1 MYKSRKVRENK
12 IPKAFFVAL
21 VFALLFWSLIKL
33 SKDYK
38 VVVSVPV
45 SYVNLPQDKLIQKA
59 PLANIEVQ
67 VQGTG
72 FRLIGLGFANNA
84 IDLDAKNLQKKEG
97 SEYFFLIQNQK
108 ASIQSQLSESYEIKA
123 IFQDTLFLD
132 LGLLISKKVP
142 VIANLDL
149 EYKLG
154 FHLLDK
160 LVLAPDSI
168 LVFGPEGQVND
179 LESLELEARELK
191 DVSENIKEEIAIKK
205 PISLDK
211 IKYTNEKVMVIGTVD
226 RFTEGTI
233 ELPFEIVNLP
243 EGISVNTFPKT
254 VRVVYQVGLSNF
266 NKIDKNSFKISC
278 DYSHSELNNVTY
290 LVPKISNKPNFV
302 TSVKLIPNK
311 VEFLIQK

>member
-1 MYKSRKVRENK
+1 MHKSEKVGENK

-33 SKDYK
+33 SKENK
-38 VVVSVPV
+38 VVVSAPV

-67 VQGTG
+67 VKGTG
-72 FRLIGLGFANNA
+72 FRLIGLSFSNNA
-84 IDLDAKNLQKKEG
+84 IDLDARNLQKKQG
-97 SEYFFLIQNQK
+97 SEYFFLTRNQK
-108 ASIQSQLSESYEIKA
+108 TSIQKQFSESYEIKT

-160 LVLAPDSI
+160 LVLVPDSI
-168 LVFGPEGQVND
+168 LVFGPEGQVNV
-179 LESLELEARELK
+179 LKSLELEALELK
-191 DVSENIKEEIAIKK
+191 DVSENIEKKIAVKK

-211 IKYTNEKVMVIGTVD
+211 IKYTNEKVMVTGVVD
-226 RFTEGTI
+226 RFTEGAI
-233 ELPFEIVNLP
+233 ELPFEIINLP
-243 EGISVNTFPKT
+243 EDISVNTFPKM
-254 VRVVYQVGLSNF
+254 VRIVYQVGLSNF
-266 NKIDKNSFKISC
+266 NKIDKNSFKIIC
-278 DYSHSELNNVTY
+278 DYSHSELNNLTY

-302 TSVKLIPNK
+302 TSIKLMPNK